1 MPKRMTQEE
10 FEERV
15 KKIHKND
22 FTVIGKY
29 INSNTKILVKHNI
42 CGYEWKTNPHS
53 FINGHGCPKCTN
65 KLKGNTEWFKKRV
78 FELVGNEY
86 TVLGE
91 YINNSTK
98 IKMKHNTCGN
108 IFEMR
113 PYSFLNSGQR
123 CPKER
128 YKKSSE
134 SNRQVQGKP
143 EEKNKKI
150 GIICEEEGYEL
161 IKGYIKSNINLILK
175 HKECGTIFKIKPYHF
190 IEGGVRCTCK
200 TESKGEKVI
209 REWLKKTNFNF
220 KEQYRFNNCKGKEKR
235 LPFDFAILDNDNKV
249 KCLIEFDGLQHFV
262 PKFGIESFKNIKEND
277 SIKNKYCADNNIPLI
292 RIKYNRSTK
301 YSLFSQKIIDE
312 LKEKLSDINM
322 TIPSQA

>member
-1 MPKRMTQEE
+1 MPKRMTQKE

-29 INSNTKILVKHNI
+29 INSKTKILVRHNI
-42 CGYEWKTNPHS
+42 CGYEWETNPYS
-53 FINGHGCPKCTN
+53 LINGHGCPKCTN
-65 KLKGNTEWFKKRV
+65 HLKGNTAWFKKRV
-78 FELVGNEY
+78 FELVGEEY

-98 IKMKHNTCGN
+98 IKIKHNICGN
-108 IFEMR
+108 IFEMK
-113 PYSFLNSGQR
+113 PNSFLDSGQR

-128 YKKSSE
+128 YIKSSE

-143 EEKNKKI
+143 EEKNK
-150 GIICEEEGYEL
+150 IIKDICSKEGYEV
-161 IKGYIKSNINLILK
+161 IKGYIRSNINLVLM
-175 HKECGTIFKIKPYHF
+175 HKECGTIFKVRAYHF
-190 IEGGVRCTCK
+190 IESNVRCTCK

-209 REWLKKTNFNF
+209 REWLKENKIKFR
-220 KEQYRFNNCKGKEKR
+220 EQYRFNDCKGKEKR
-235 LPFDFAILDNDNKV
+235 LPFDFAIFNNNELL
-249 KCLIEFDGLQHFV
+249 CLIEFDGLQHFY
-262 PKFGIESFKNIKEND
+262 PKFGVENLKNTQNND
-277 SIKNKYCADNNIPLI
+277 KIKNDYCINNNIHLI

-301 YSLFSQKIIDE
+301 YSTFSKKITDE
-312 LKEKLSDINM
+312 LKEKLSNINM